1 MGLLTDIAG
10 GAIQELSKSFGVT
23 RLTPPNQAVAKE
35 AGEGPGWNLGG
46 GLAVALRSFNS
57 YNSKSEQLNAYMDW
71 VYGAVRAIAEDAAS
85 TDLQLYVNRGSTKNA
100 TLHSKMIYSR
110 KWAREYGRKQI
121 DITYVNKMGRT
132 VKATVA
138 QLEEI
143 ENHKLLDLLHKPNP
157 AQTKNEFLE
166 FTFTNLELTGESFWL
181 KERNNLG
188 VVIGLWPLNP
198 SKMEH
203 KVKDGRLVGWVYHN
217 NGKRIPIEPTEIVQH
232 KYTDPT
238 NMWRGMGV
246 VKAAARAIDTD
257 TQSADYNRR
266 FFANNGRIDAALQ
279 TKDELSNESF
289 ERMKQEWN
297 DIYGGVY
304 NAHKI
309 AILEGGLEY
318 KPLAITQKEM
328 DFLESRKF
336 NRDQILA
343 LFRVSATI
351 LGISENV
358 NRSNAEA
365 GEAVFAKRV
374 LLPKLERLTSNIT
387 ENLAPDFDSKLIVS
401 FANPV
406 PEDKEFILK
415 ERESS
420 INKYRTINEIR
431 AELGDEPLAGGD
443 ELYVPIN
450 SVPLSFAAA
459 TDTGSGGDDSTVNNS
474 LRGKKKVLKRKS
486 LYNTDDERI
495 KIGEAIAAR
504 VDKAARSYEKKF
516 VKATRGEF
524 NRQKKEVLDNIERL
538 YTPKSFKTKGIE
550 DLMFNR
556 QTARD
561 RLYAALIPPYKGQV
575 QTAGDQASILIGLD
589 GIDMEDPHVTNYF
602 NSHVNKVSKVVND
615 ETEKQLRATLAIGI
629 NEGESI
635 EELAARVTNVYGAAA
650 GFRAERI
657 ARTESIHAGG
667 FASNEAWRQSGEVD
681 AKEWYTTQDE
691 LVCDYCASMD
701 GTKIGLG
708 DTYFDKGD
716 ELEVSGANPL
726 KLSYEDIEHPP
737 LHSNCRCIEL
747 PILS

>member
-1 MGLLTDIAG
+1 MSLLTDIAG
-10 GAIQELSKSFGVT
+10 GAIAEVAKSFGVA
-23 RLTPPNQAVAKE
+23 RINPGASEKAAPMSA
-35 AGEGPGWNLGG
+35 EGPGWNLGG
-46 GLAVALRSFNS
+46 SLQAAIRSFNNYS
-57 YNSKSEQLNAYMDW
+57 DRQSQLNAYMDW

-110 KWAREYGRKQI
+110 KWAKQYATKTV
-121 DITYVNKMGRT
+121 DISYYNQKGIL
-132 VKATVA
+132 VKASVN
-138 QLEEI
+138 QLQEI
-143 ENHKLLDLLHKPNP
+143 ENHKLLDLLHKPNG

-188 VVIGLWPLNP
+188 VVIALWPLNP
-198 SKMEH
+198 AKMEH
-203 KVKDGRLVGWVYHN
+203 KVTGTTLDGWVYHN
-217 NGKRIPIEPTEIVQH
+217 NGKRIPIDATEIIQH
-232 KYTDPT
+232 KYTDPS
-238 NMWRGMGV
+238 NIWRGMGV

-279 TKDELSNESF
+279 TKDELSDESF
-289 ERMKQEWN
+289 KRMKTEWN
-297 DIYGGVY
+297 DVYGGVI

-415 ERESS
+415 ERESA

-431 AELGDEPLAGGD
+431 AELGDEPLPGGND
-443 ELYVPIN
+443 LYVPIN

-459 TDTGSGGDDSTVNNS
+459 TDPGTEPQKGLPTGQ
-474 LRGKKKVLKRKS
+474 KKKS
-486 LYNTDDERI
+486 
-495 KIGEAIAAR
+495 
-504 VDKAARSYEKKF
+504 
-516 VKATRGEF
+516 
-524 NRQKKEVLDNIERL
+524 
-538 YTPKSFKTKGIE
+538 
-550 DLMFNR
+550 
-556 QTARD
+556 
-561 RLYAALIPPYKGQV
+561 
-575 QTAGDQASILIGLD
+575 
-589 GIDMEDPHVTNYF
+589 
-602 NSHVNKVSKVVND
+602 
-615 ETEKQLRATLAIGI
+615 
-629 NEGESI
+629 
-635 EELAARVTNVYGAAA
+635 
-650 GFRAERI
+650 
-657 ARTESIHAGG
+657 
-667 FASNEAWRQSGEVD
+667 
-681 AKEWYTTQDE
+681 
-691 LVCDYCASMD
+691 
-701 GTKIGLG
+701 
-708 DTYFDKGD
+708 
-716 ELEVSGANPL
+716 
-726 KLSYEDIEHPP
+726 
-737 LHSNCRCIEL
+737 
-747 PILS
+747 

>member
-1 MGLLTDIAG
+1 MGILSQVAA
-10 GAIQELSKSFGVT
+10 GAIAEVGKSLGIN
-23 RLTPPNQAVAKE
+23 RATPGDQTSEKTA
-35 AGEGPGWNLGG
+35 GWNLSGS
-46 GLAVALRSFNS
+46 LSAALRNFNS
-57 YNSKSEQLNAYMDW
+57 YSSRDAQLAAYTDW

-85 TDLQLYVNRGSTKNA
+85 TELQLYVNRGSTKNA
-100 TLHSKMIYSR
+100 TLHSKMIYNR
-110 KWAREYGRKQI
+110 KAAKAYARKSVTIEYISTKSGKLI
-121 DITYVNKMGRT
+121 
-132 VKATVA
+132 KAEA
-138 QLEEI
+138 PQLQEI
-143 ENHKLLDLLHKPNP
+143 ENHKLLDLLHKPNG

-181 KERNNLG
+181 KERNNQG
-188 VVIGLWPLNP
+188 TVIALWPLNP
-198 SKMEH
+198 AKMEH
-203 KVKDGRLVGWVYHN
+203 KVEGTDLKGWVYHN
-217 NGKRIPIEPTEIVQH
+217 KGKRVPIEATEIIQH

-238 NMWRGMGV
+238 NIWRGMGV
-246 VKAAARAIDTD
+246 VKAAARSIDTD

-297 DIYGGVY
+297 DIYGGVA

-374 LLPKLERLTSNIT
+374 LLPKLERLTANIT

-401 FANPV
+401 FDNPV
-406 PEDKEFILK
+406 PEDKEFTLK

-420 INKYRTINEIR
+420 VNKYRTINEIR
-431 AELGDEPLAGGD
+431 AELGDDPLPGGD
-443 ELYVPIN
+443 DLYVPIN

-459 TDTGSGGDDSTVNNS
+459 TDSGNGTVENS
-474 LRGKKKVLKRKS
+474 ALSRGKKKVLKRKS
-486 LYNTDDERI
+486 LYADAEDRV

-504 VDKAARSYEKKF
+504 VDKIARGYEKKF
-516 VKATRGEF
+516 IKACRDEF
-524 NRQKKEVLDNIERL
+524 NRQRAEVIDNIERL
-538 YTPKSFKTKGIE
+538 YVPKSFKTKSLE

-556 QTARD
+556 QAARD

-575 QTAGDQASILIGLD
+575 KSAGDQAAILVGLD
-589 GIDMEDPHVTNYF
+589 GIDMEDVNVTNYF
-602 NSHVNKVSKVVND
+602 KSHGNKVTGVIND
-615 ETEKQLRATLAIGI
+615 ETAKQLSATLAQGI
-629 NEGESI
+629 NAGESI
-635 EELAARVTNVYGAAA
+635 EELTARVTNVYGAAA

-657 ARTESIHAGG
+657 ARTESIHAGA
-667 FASNEAWRQSGEVD
+667 FASNEAWRQSGEVSG
-681 AKEWYTTQDE
+681 KEWYTTQDE
-691 LVCDYCASMD
+691 LVCDYCADMD
-701 GTKIGLG
+701 GKVISL
-708 DTYFDKGD
+708 DDSYFDKGD
-716 ELEVSGANPL
+716 TLEVPGANPL
-726 KLSYEDIEHPP
+726 KLNYEDVEHPP